1 MVLEIVRCKAGP
13 VAWWPKTLK
22 WELENNS
29 RQPRDLT
36 EKRQSDS
43 LK

>member
-1 MVLEIVRCKAGP
+1 MVLMIVRWEAGP
-13 VAWWPKTLK
+13 VASWSKTLK
-22 WELENNS
+22 RELENSS
-29 RQPRDLT
+29 RQTRDLT